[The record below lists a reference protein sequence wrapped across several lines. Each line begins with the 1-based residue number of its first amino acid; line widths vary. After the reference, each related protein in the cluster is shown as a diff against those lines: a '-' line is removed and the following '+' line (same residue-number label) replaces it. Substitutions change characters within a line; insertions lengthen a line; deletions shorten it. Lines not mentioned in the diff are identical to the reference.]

1 MGSPGD
7 DRSNRHSSKRS
18 TPVNSSPFP
27 EIFDTHCHL
36 DVEEFDADRLDVL
49 AGARS
54 QGVRGMLVPAVDAA
68 GWQNLLDLC
77 AAWGDLYPALGLHP
91 IYLDRHSEADLDTL
105 ASLVERERPTAIGEI
120 GLDFFIPDPDRDRQ
134 QHFFEQQLLIAR
146 EGCLPVILH
155 VRKAHDQ
162 VLATL
167 RRLGIR
173 NGIAHAFNGSL
184 EQARQ
189 YQELGFL
196 LGFGGM
202 LTYEH
207 SRKLRAL
214 AQTLPLEALVLETDA
229 PDLSPRQHRGE
240 RNSPEY
246 LPYCLKALAEVR
258 GDEPWRIAEATTRNA
273 RRLLGLPD

>member
-1 MGSPGD
+1 LADASL
-7 DRSNRHSSKRS
+7 
-18 TPVNSSPFP
+18 

-36 DVEEFDADRLDVL
+36 DVEEFDADRFDVL
-49 AGARS
+49 TRARRL
-54 QGVRGMLVPAVDAA
+54 GVCGMLVPAVDAA
-68 GWQNLLDLC
+68 GWRGLLDLC
-77 AAWGDLYPALGLHP
+77 AQEEDLYPTLGLHP
-91 IYLDRHSEADLDTL
+91 IYLERHTEVDLEALATL
-105 ASLVERERPTAIGEI
+105 VMQDRPTAIGEI

-134 QHFFEQQLLIAR
+134 QHFFERQLLIAR
-146 EGCLPVILH
+146 EARLPVILH

-184 EQARQ
+184 DQARQ

-196 LGFGGM
+196 LGFGGI

-214 AQTLPLEALVLETDA
+214 AQALPLEALVLETDA

-246 LPYCLKALAEVR
+246 LPYCLEALAEVR
-258 GDEPWRIAEATTRNA
+258 GDEPWRIAEATTCNA
-273 RRLLGLPD
+273 RRLLGLAD